1 MPQDARLYRTIAA
14 GVGEAGQ
21 VLKMMAPIGVSISTP
36 DLRPIRLEKIPSLL
50 GAIDRTVVAT
60 YSRVTG
66 DIYGHLAFL
75 YDHDTAQRLVSAV
88 TGEAAPGIEMGS
100 SALCEVSNVAG
111 SRILN
116 CLSNATDL
124 KIVPT
129 PPILVSDM
137 AGAILE
143 SVLHDLLP
151 SGNEAMV
158 LQTEIHVGDE
168 DAVGFMLLI
177 PRGDGLALLVS
188 RLES

>member
-1 MPQDARLYRTIAA
+1 MPQARLYRAIAA

-21 VLKMMAPIGVSISTP
+21 VLKMMAPVGVSISAP
-36 DLRPIRLEKIPSLL
+36 DLKPIRLEKIPTLI

-60 YSRVTG
+60 YSQVTG
-66 DIYGHLAFL
+66 DIQGHLAFL
-75 YDHDTAQRLVSAV
+75 YDPDTAQRLASAV
-88 TGEAAPGIEMGS
+88 IGEAAPAPEMGS

-111 SRILN
+111 SRVLN
-116 CLSNATDL
+116 CLSNATNL

-129 PPILVSDM
+129 PPVLVSDM

-143 SVLHDLLP
+143 SVLYDLIP
-151 SGNEAMV
+151 NGNEAMV
-158 LQTEIHVGDE
+158 LQTEIHVGSE
-168 DAVGFMLLI
+168 DALGYMLLI